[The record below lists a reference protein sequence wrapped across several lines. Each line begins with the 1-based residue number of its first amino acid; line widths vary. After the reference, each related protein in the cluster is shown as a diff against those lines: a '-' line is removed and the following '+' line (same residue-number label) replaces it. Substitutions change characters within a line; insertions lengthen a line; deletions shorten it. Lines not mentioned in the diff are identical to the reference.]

1 MRFAFRTASLA
12 LAMAGFC
19 LAGAARADWVPP
31 FKGNDTGGIIAWPLA
46 MQTNARALAD
56 AHCASY
62 GKIARFKAAQRV
74 YGGYVSFAC
83 VWVPPRPV
91 YSHHAYP
98 QRVLRVRY

>member
-12 LAMAGFC
+12 LAVAGLC

-31 FKGNDTGGIIAWPLA
+31 FKGNDTGGIIAWQLA
-46 MQTNARALAD
+46 TQSDARAMAA

-62 GKIARFKAAQRV
+62 GKAARFVAAQRV

-83 VWVPPRPV
+83 VWVRPRPI
-91 YSHHAYP
+91 YPHH
-98 QRVLRVRY
+98 VLRVRY